1 MKNSGSFAVGALLLV
16 GMLLAGCGGKDDAEQ
31 ANTPVSSDDGVPGAD
46 TKTKAVVKAQVSI
59 DLHPGKTLH
68 DANCISCHDAAVYT
82 REDRKI
88 ADFPKLVAQVKRCDA
103 NLGSRLFDE
112 EIEQVADY
120 LNQAYY
126 KYAK

>member
-1 MKNSGSFAVGALLLV
+1 MRNPSFLTVSSCVLAGALL
-16 GMLLAGCGGKDDAEQ
+16 MGCGGKDDAEQ
-31 ANTPVSSDDGVPGAD
+31 AAPQTNSSSG
-46 TKTKAVVKAQVSI
+46 AQVANTEPAKTQMNT
-59 DLHPGKTLH
+59 DTHPGKALH
-68 DANCISCHDAAVYT
+68 DANCISCHDSAVYT

-88 ADFPKLVAQVKRCDA
+88 GDFPKLVAQVKRCDA

-120 LNQAYY
+120 LNLAYY